1 MRHIFLFWILF
12 RTHSKTFTDI
22 VVSLQEE
29 YWMARRGGVT
39 GVPSAGPGGPMK
51 IWSEKLAGDLLR
63 ASALRVQ
70 KRRGAAAGDARRRR
84 INYLRGNKEE
94 EKKEAEDEVEDPL
107 IPRTLKQQIEWEE
120 GSLSRWTNHIY
131 CHSLANFPV

>member
-1 MRHIFLFWILF
+1 
-12 RTHSKTFTDI
+12 
-22 VVSLQEE
+22 
-29 YWMARRGGVT
+29 MARRSGVT
-39 GVPSAGPGGPMK
+39 GVPSAGPGGPKK

-84 INYLRGNKEE
+84 INYLRGNKDE
-94 EKKEAEDEVEDPL
+94 EKKEAENELEDPL

-120 GSLSRWTNHIY
+120 GSLSR
-131 CHSLANFPV
+131 

>member
-1 MRHIFLFWILF
+1 
-12 RTHSKTFTDI
+12 
-22 VVSLQEE
+22 
-29 YWMARRGGVT
+29 MARRGGVT
-39 GVPSAGPGGPMK
+39 GVPSAGPGGPKK

-120 GSLSRWTNHIY
+120 GSWSR
-131 CHSLANFPV
+131 